1 MVTNNYTLIKA
12 AGSSMRPSI
21 INGDYITVKRCPLSE
36 SRIGD
41 IVAVNNGNS
50 LCIHRLVW
58 KSQDN
63 FVIKGDSVSSFGT
76 LTIGEGNNFIGRVIN
91 ITRNNKVITTERQ
104 CGNIIRLLISLCL
117 IPWQIIRRH

>member
-1 MVTNNYTLIKA
+1 MATNNYTLIKA

-21 INGDYITVKRCPLSE
+21 INGDCVVVKHCSLGD

-41 IVAVNNGNS
+41 IVAVNNRDS

-58 KSQDN
+58 KSRAKL
-63 FVIKGDSVSSFGT
+63 VIKGDSISSFGV
-76 LTIGEGNNFIGRVIN
+76 LTIGENNDFVGKVIN
-91 ITRNNKVITTERQ
+91 VTRNDKIIVTERQ
-104 CGNIIRLLISLCL
+104 CGNIIRLFISLCL

>member
-1 MVTNNYTLIKA
+1 MATNSYALIKA

-21 INGDYITVKRCPLSE
+21 MNGDCVLVKRCSLDE

-41 IVAVNNGNS
+41 IVAVNNWNS

-58 KSQDN
+58 KN
-63 FVIKGDSVSSFGT
+63 YAKIIIKGDSISSFGV
-76 LTIGEGNNFIGRVIN
+76 LTIGKDNDFIGRVIN
-91 ITRNNKVITTERQ
+91 ISRNNKLIATEKQ
-104 CGNIIRLLISLCL
+104 CGNIIRLFISLCL